1 MAFRDLKTNATIAVN
16 RKLVLL
22 LLALLLAVGN
32 VAFSAHV
39 SKHNVSDTGFCSLC
53 IHPGSPNAAIVNQ
66 AGPVSVES
74 PGLALNRIEHAI
86 RYLRVVRHANQSR
99 APPQF
104 V

>member
-1 MAFRDLKTNATIAVN
+1 MAFRDLKTNATIAVD

-22 LLALLLAVGN
+22 LLALLLAVSN

-39 SKHNVSDTGFCSLC
+39 SKHNVSDSGFCSLC
-53 IHPGSPNAAIVNQ
+53 VHPGSPNAAIVNQ
-66 AGPVSVES
+66 ADPHFIEAPSF
-74 PGLALNRIEHAI
+74 ALNRIEPAI
-86 RYLRVVRHANQSR
+86 RFLRVVRYANQSR